1 MPIELTMLALSAVLC
16 VVMVL
21 PYTNGITLRFGL
33 ATAAGNREDVPPLPG
48 WIGRS
53 RRAHA
58 NMVENLIPFAALVL
72 AAQAAGKFGA
82 LTALGAQLFFY
93 ARLVYVPVYIAGIVY
108 LRTLLWVVSVVGMA
122 LIAVAIFQ

>member
-16 VVMVL
+16 VVLVL
-21 PYTNGITLRFGL
+21 PYTNGITLKYGVG
-33 ATAAGNREDVPPLPG
+33 AAAGNREDVPPLTG

-58 NMVENLIPFAALVL
+58 NMVENLIPFTALVL
-72 AAQAAGKFGA
+72 TAQAAGKFGA

-93 ARLVYVPVYIAGIVY
+93 ARLVHAAVYIVGIPY
-108 LRTLLWVVSVVGMA
+108 LRTLVWIVSVVGMA
-122 LIAVAIFQ
+122 LFVVAIF